1 MFAVSFSELSANASL
16 LQCEKEVREGTFMS
30 LLRMGGGIL
39 WGLGWELPSRIK
51 VRILKWDSV
60 GHLRDSSPVPWE
72 ALLSEPSPLAM

>member
-1 MFAVSFSELSANASL
+1 
-16 LQCEKEVREGTFMS
+16 MS

-72 ALLSEPSPLAM
+72 ALLSKPSPLAM